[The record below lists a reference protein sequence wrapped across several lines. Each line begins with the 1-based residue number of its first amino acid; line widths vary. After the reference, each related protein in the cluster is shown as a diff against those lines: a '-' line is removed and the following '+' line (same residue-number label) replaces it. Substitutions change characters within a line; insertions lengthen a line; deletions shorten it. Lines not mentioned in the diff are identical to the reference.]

1 MIQWA
6 FNADWLL
13 EVRIWAQHFLPGFGR
28 NRAFSKPTVKLVLWC
43 LDGGIL
49 FKGITFSGHFFEMI
63 IHQSAAGEAGALSAE
78 RAIKVKWRSHSRL
91 CLRNQCQRLASTVS
105 PAPSLISALDKRS
118 RHGGCHSDKETWSSK
133 TCNGPLRHCGRER
146 PRCFGVVVCLHRRYI
161 NAICKLSFSF
171 AAGSAHQ
178 WWGGHSCV

>member
-6 FNADWLL
+6 FNANWLL

-43 LDGGIL
+43 MDGGIL

-91 CLRNQCQRLASTVS
+91 CLRNQYQRLASTVS